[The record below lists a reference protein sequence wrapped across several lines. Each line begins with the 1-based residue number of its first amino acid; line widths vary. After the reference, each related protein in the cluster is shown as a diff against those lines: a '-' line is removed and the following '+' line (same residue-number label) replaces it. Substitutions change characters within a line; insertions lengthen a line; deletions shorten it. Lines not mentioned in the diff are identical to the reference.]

1 MKHIMLIGPQG
12 SGKSTQDQ
20 VIADF
25 LGIKVLGAG
34 DVLRDAIEAGGELAK
49 KIEPIVDSGQLV
61 PDEIILELMV
71 NELKKPAYK
80 PGFLLDGYPR
90 SIEQVHMFEKHY
102 QIDTV
107 FNIEISDE
115 EAIKRISGRRI
126 CEDCDE
132 IYHITHNP
140 SAKGE
145 ECEKCNGK
153 LIQRDDDVPEVVK
166 QRLSIYRNT
175 TSKLLDYYKAQ
186 NKLVEINGYGTI
198 QEVSDR
204 IKDYL
209 KNNVR

>member
-1 MKHIMLIGPQG
+1 MLIGPQG

-49 KIEPIVDSGQLV
+49 KIEPIVDSGALV
-61 PDEIILELMV
+61 PDEIILELMTT
-71 NELKKPAYK
+71 ELAKPAYE
-80 PGFLLDGYPR
+80 PGWLLDGYPR

-102 QIDTV
+102 QIDKV

-126 CEDCDE
+126 CADCDE
-132 IYHITHNP
+132 IFHVDHNP
-140 SAKGE
+140 SSKGE
-145 ECEKCNGK
+145 ECDKCNGK

-166 QRLSIYRNT
+166 KRLSVYRNV
-175 TSKLLDYYKAQ
+175 TSKLLDYYKKQ
-186 NKLVEINGYGTI
+186 DKLVVIDGYGTI
-198 QEVSDR
+198 EEVAIR
-204 IKDYL
+204 LKDYL
-209 KNNVR
+209 EKNVG

>member
-1 MKHIMLIGPQG
+1 MLIGPQG

-34 DVLRDAIEAGGELAK
+34 DVLRDAIEDGGELAK
-49 KIEPIVDSGQLV
+49 QIEPIVDSGKLV

-71 NELKKPAYK
+71 NELKKPDYK

-90 SIEQVHMFEKHY
+90 SIIQVGMFEKHY
-102 QIDTV
+102 QIDRV

-126 CEDCDE
+126 CQDCDE
-132 IYHITHNP
+132 IFHVTHNAP
-140 SAKGE
+140 KNKD
-145 ECEKCNGK
+145 ECDKCGGK

-175 TSKLLDYYKAQ
+175 TSKLLDYYKQQ
-186 NKLVEINGYGTI
+186 NKLVEIDGYGTI

-209 KNNVR
+209 EKNVG